1 MKRAEA
7 TVDPVTANVIGGA
20 LETIAVEMGFRLM
33 RMSHS
38 SLIRES
44 EDFGAAVMDAA
55 GNQIAETPQ
64 STPLQSGPLP
74 GYVRGIRAALA
85 RRGEAIEPGD
95 VYIHN
100 DAYGGASHV
109 PDVAFCVPVFHEGAL
124 VGFTATAAHHV
135 DIGAHTPG
143 SAGIVD
149 AVDAYAE
156 GIQLKGLKICDKGVR
171 NTTLWAVLADNIRA
185 SDIVLGDMEAQIAA
199 ARIGA
204 EAFLR
209 LIRRHGLAE
218 VQAACAALMDYSERL
233 MRQAIAALPDGTYRA
248 HGAIDGYLDDDDPA
262 RRELPV
268 AVTVTV
274 AGSDIT
280 VDFSGT
286 AAQVD
291 DRPINMP
298 LHGTVDCAVWMTLR
312 SILLDS
318 AVHGRVPLN
327 AGLTRPIHIVAPK
340 GTLVNPTFPAPTIA
354 RACPGIQCADTIMKA
369 LAQAV
374 PGQVSAGVGNLNVV
388 AYAGLRGERHWVHM
402 EIYEGAYGGRAG
414 KDGMDAVD
422 ILFTNTRNNPIEDVE
437 SHFPLRIHRYELREE
452 GCAAGRWRGGIG
464 PIRETEL
471 LDDAGFSIEGEGQRF
486 PPWGHAGGGEGRP
499 SRITL
504 VRADGSEQ
512 ALPSKLAHMKA
523 AAGDRVIVTSGCGGG
538 YGDPLLR
545 PPEQVLADVAD
556 GHISAEEA
564 RRDYGVVVTDALA
577 LDGAATRAERAARAA
592 PSASGSSVSRGDAE
606 EPGRRG

>member
-233 MRQAIAALPDGTYRA
+233 MRRAIAALPDGRYRA

-274 AGSDIT
+274 AGSDIA
-280 VDFSGT
+280 VDFTGT
-286 AAQVD
+286 SAQVD

-318 AVHGRVPLN
+318 ALHGRVPLN

-556 GHISAEEA
+556 GLISAEEA

-592 PSASGSSVSRGDAE
+592 PSVSGSSVS
-606 EPGRRG
+606 

>member
-1 MKRAEA
+1 MNQA
-7 TVDPVTANVIGGA
+7 TTSIDPVTANVIYGA

-74 GYVRGIRAALA
+74 GYVRGIRAALE

-109 PDVAFCVPVFHEGAL
+109 PDVAFCVPVFHKGAL
-124 VGFTATAAHHV
+124 VGFTGTAAHHV

-156 GIQLKGLKICDKGVR
+156 GIQLKGLKIYDKGVM
-171 NTTLWAVLADNIRA
+171 NTTLWAVLGDNIRA
-185 SDIVLGDMEAQIAA
+185 SHLVLGDMEAQIAA
-199 ARIGA
+199 ARFGA
-204 EAFLR
+204 AAFLR
-209 LIRRHGLAE
+209 LIERHGLDV
-218 VQAACAALMDYSERL
+218 VQAACASLMDYSERM
-233 MRQAIAALPDGTYRA
+233 MRGAIAALPDGRYA
-248 HGAIDGYLDDDDPA
+248 AEGAIDGFLDDDDPA
-262 RRELPV
+262 RRELPI

-280 VDFSGT
+280 VDFTGT
-286 AAQVD
+286 AVQVD

-327 AGLTRPIHIVAPK
+327 AGLTRPIRIVAPK
-340 GTLVNPTFPAPTIA
+340 GTLVNPTFPAPTIS

-388 AYAGLRGERHWVHM
+388 AYAGFAARVTGCTWRSTRAPTAGAPARMAWTRSTSSSPTRGTIRSRM
-402 EIYEGAYGGRAG
+402 S
-414 KDGMDAVD
+414 
-422 ILFTNTRNNPIEDVE
+422 NPT
-437 SHFPLRIHRYELREE
+437 SR
-452 GCAAGRWRGGIG
+452 CASTA
-464 PIRETEL
+464 
-471 LDDAGFSIEGEGQRF
+471 
-486 PPWGHAGGGEGRP
+486 
-499 SRITL
+499 
-504 VRADGSEQ
+504 
-512 ALPSKLAHMKA
+512 
-523 AAGDRVIVTSGCGGG
+523 TSC
-538 YGDPLLR
+538 
-545 PPEQVLADVAD
+545 
-556 GHISAEEA
+556 
-564 RRDYGVVVTDALA
+564 
-577 LDGAATRAERAARAA
+577 ATRAARRGAGAAGSGRSARPNCSKMPVSRSRGRASASRPGAMTAAPRAA
-592 PSASGSSVSRGDAE
+592 PTALPWSVPMDRSRRCLPSS
-606 EPGRRG
+606 PT

>member
-1 MKRAEA
+1 MKRSAA
-7 TVDPVTANVIGGA
+7 TIDPITANVIGGA
-20 LETIAVEMGFRLM
+20 LETIAVEMGLKLM

-74 GYVRGIRAALA
+74 GYVRGIRAALE

-124 VGFTATAAHHV
+124 VGFTGTAAHHV

-156 GIQLKGLKICDKGVR
+156 GIQLKGLKIYDKGVK

-185 SDIVLGDMEAQIAA
+185 SHLVLGDMEAQIAA

-209 LIRRHGLAE
+209 LIDRYGLAT
-218 VQAACAALMDYSERL
+218 VQAACTALMDYSERM
-233 MRQAIAALPDGTYRA
+233 MRQSIEALPDGRYCA
-248 HGAIDGYLDDDDPA
+248 EGAIDGFLDDDDPA
-262 RRELPV
+262 RRELPIAV
-268 AVTVTV
+268 AVTVS
-274 AGSDIT
+274 GSEIT
-280 VDFSGT
+280 VDFTGT

-298 LHGTVDCAVWMTLR
+298 LRGTVDCAVWMTLR

-318 AVHGRVPLN
+318 AVHGRIPLN
-327 AGLTRPIHIVAPK
+327 AGLTRPIHLVAPK

-374 PGQVSAGVGNLNVV
+374 PDQISAGVSNLNVV
-388 AYAGLRGERHWVHM
+388 AYSGLRGERHWVHM
-402 EIYEGAYGGRAG
+402 EIYEGAYGGRA
-414 KDGMDAVD
+414 AR
-422 ILFTNTRNNPIEDVE
+422 TAWTRWTSSSPTRGTTRSRMSNLT
-437 SHFPLRIHRYELREE
+437 FP
-452 GCAAGRWRGGIG
+452 CASTA
-464 PIRETEL
+464 
-471 LDDAGFSIEGEGQRF
+471 
-486 PPWGHAGGGEGRP
+486 
-499 SRITL
+499 
-504 VRADGSEQ
+504 
-512 ALPSKLAHMKA
+512 
-523 AAGDRVIVTSGCGGG
+523 TS
-538 YGDPLLR
+538 Y
-545 PPEQVLADVAD
+545 
-556 GHISAEEA
+556 A
-564 RRDYGVVVTDALA
+564 R
-577 LDGAATRAERAARAA
+577 RAARRGVGGAGSDRSA
-592 PSASGSSVSRGDAE
+592 KPSCSTMPASRSRARASASRPGAMTAAMKAERTASPWSAPMAQRKRCRPSS
-606 EPGRRG
+606 PI

>member
-1 MKRAEA
+1 VGDTASSI
-7 TVDPVTANVIGGA
+7 DPVTANVIHGA
-20 LETIAVEMGFRLM
+20 LETIAVEMGFKLM

-55 GNQIAETPQ
+55 GDQIAETPQ

-85 RRGEAIEPGD
+85 RRGERIEPGD
-95 VYIHN
+95 VYVHN
-100 DAYGGASHV
+100 DAYAGASHV
-109 PDVAFCVPVFHEGAL
+109 PDVAFCVPVFYEGEL

-156 GIQLKGLKICDKGVR
+156 GIQLKGLKLYDKGVK
-171 NTTLWAVLADNIRA
+171 NTALWAMLGDNIRA
-185 SDIVLGDMEAQIAA
+185 SHLVLGDMEAQVAA
-199 ARIGA
+199 CRIGA
-204 EAFLR
+204 DAFLD
-209 LIRRHGLAE
+209 LITRYGLE
-218 VQAACAALMDYSERL
+218 TVQAACAALMEYSERML
-233 MRQAIAALPDGTYRA
+233 RNAIAALPDGRYHAKT
-248 HGAIDGYLDDDDPA
+248 AIDGYLDDDDPA
-262 RRELPV
+262 RRALPIE
-268 AVTVTV
+268 VTVTV

-280 VDFSGT
+280 VDFTGT

-327 AGLTRPIHIVAPK
+327 TGLTRPIHIVAPK

-374 PGQVSAGVGNLNVV
+374 PTQVSAGVGNLNVV
-388 AYAGLRGERHWVHM
+388 AYSGLRGESHWVHM

-414 KDGMDAVD
+414 KDGMDAMD

-437 SHFPLRIHRYELREE
+437 SHFPLRIHRYELRDEI
-452 GCAAGRWRGGIG
+452 CAPGRWRGGIG
-464 PIRETEL
+464 PIRETEM
-471 LDDAGFSIEGEGQRF
+471 LDEAGFSIEGEGQCF
-486 PPWGHAGGGEGRP
+486 PPWGFDGGGEGKT
-499 SRITL
+499 STITL
-504 VRADGSEQ
+504 RRTDGTEQ
-512 ALPSKLAHMKA
+512 SMPSKLAHMKA
-523 AAGDRVIVTSGCGGG
+523 AAGDRVIVTSPCGGG

-545 PPEQVLADVAD
+545 APEQVLADVVD
-556 GHISAEEA
+556 GHITREA
-564 RRDYGVVVTDALA
+564 AQRDYGVIVTGAPT
-577 LDGAATRAERAARAA
+577 LDSTATERERAARKS
-592 PSASGSSVSRGDAE
+592 SA
-606 EPGRRG
+606 

>member
-1 MKRAEA
+1 MNRAA
-7 TVDPVTANVIGGA
+7 ASIDPVTANVIGGA

-44 EDFGAAVMDAA
+44 EDFGAAVMDAD

-95 VYIHN
+95 VYVHN

-124 VGFTATAAHHV
+124 VGFTGTAAHHV

-156 GIQLKGLKICDKGVR
+156 GIQLKGLKIFDKGVK

-185 SDIVLGDMEAQIAA
+185 SHLVLGDMEAQIAA
-199 ARIGA
+199 ARMGA
-204 EAFLR
+204 EAFLH
-209 LIRRHGLAE
+209 LIDRHGLAT
-218 VQAACAALMDYSERL
+218 VQAACAALMDYSERM
-233 MRQAIAALPDGTYRA
+233 MRQAIEALPDGRYCA
-248 HGAIDGYLDDDDPA
+248 EGAIDGYLDDDDPA
-262 RRELPV
+262 RRELPIAV
-268 AVTVTV
+268 AVTV
-274 AGSDIT
+274 AGGDIT
-280 VDFSGT
+280 VDFTGT
-286 AAQVD
+286 SAQVD

-318 AVHGRVPLN
+318 EVHGRIPLN
-327 AGLTRPIHIVAPK
+327 AGLTRPIRIVAPK
-340 GTLVNPTFPAPTIA
+340 GTLVNPIFPAPTIS

-388 AYAGLRGERHWVHM
+388 AYSGLKGERHWVHM

-414 KDGMDAVD
+414 MDGMDAVD

-437 SHFPLRIHRYELREE
+437 SHFPLRVHRYELRDDS
-452 GCAAGRWRGGIG
+452 CPAGRWRGGIG

-486 PPWGHAGGGEGRP
+486 PPWGHDGGGDGRAN
-499 SRITL
+499 SIML
-504 VRADGSEQ
+504 VRADGSQQ
-512 ALPSKLAHMKA
+512 ALPSKLAHMKGS
-523 AAGDRVIVTSGCGGG
+523 AGDRVIVTSGCGGG

-545 PPEQVLADVAD
+545 PAEQVLEDVAD
-556 GHISAEEA
+556 GHLNAESAL
-564 RRDYGVVVTDALA
+564 RDYGVVVTESLT
-577 LDGAATRAERAARAA
+577 LDEVATAGERSARAG
-592 PSASGSSVSRGDAE
+592 SGLSG
-606 EPGRRG
+606 EPNS